1 VSLVD
6 PKRLTAEVAARHGFL
21 LREDDP
27 AMALVT
33 MSEIV
38 LGQVLDR
45 AELQLRGLLSEA
57 EAAQEKCQQETVFGV
72 QQEMAHAGRA
82 LRMDLQRERDAAG
95 LQARE
100 LAMRLSQIYSRSA
113 ARRWVAIGLA
123 SGLVFLVTGIAFGI
137 ALVRLWR

>member
-1 VSLVD
+1 
-6 PKRLTAEVAARHGFL
+6 
-21 LREDDP
+21 
-27 AMALVT
+27 VT

-45 AELQLRGLLSEA
+45 AELRLRGLLSEA
-57 EAAQEKCQQETVFGV
+57 ETAQEKWQQETVFGV
-72 QQEMAHAGRA
+72 QQEMEHVGRA

-113 ARRWVAIGLA
+113 ARWWVAIGLA